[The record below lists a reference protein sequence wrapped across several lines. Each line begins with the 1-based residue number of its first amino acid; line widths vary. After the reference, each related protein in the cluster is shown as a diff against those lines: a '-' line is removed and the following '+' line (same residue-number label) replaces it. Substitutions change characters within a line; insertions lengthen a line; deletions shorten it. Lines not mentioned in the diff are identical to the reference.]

1 MAIVKLSF
9 RTQQVVTQQFGNW
22 PLKFI
27 RLVAKVQFQL
37 PDASFTEP
45 WIAVFDTGAP
55 MSVLPLRLWR
65 MLAPEIH
72 VPDATF
78 GGISRRKVCS
88 LRSPT
93 PSAYG
98 QIRCSIGTVR
108 GRLIDEDGN
117 RTRIYD
123 FPTFLAKI
131 DRVPLIIGFAEM
143 LERFTNYFNY
153 PTHEAWVEEVF
164 LQT

>member
-9 RTQQVVTQQFGNW
+9 RTQQVVTPQFGNW
-22 PLKFI
+22 PLTFI

-55 MSVLPLRLWR
+55 MSVLPKRLWR

-78 GGISRRKVCS
+78 GGISRRKVC
-88 LRSPT
+88 
-93 PSAYG
+93 

-108 GRLIDEDGN
+108 GRLIDEYGN
-117 RTRIYD
+117 RTRVYD
-123 FPTFLAKI
+123 FPAFLAKI
-131 DRVPLIIGFAEM
+131 DRVPLIIGFAEL
-143 LERFTNYFNY
+143 LEKFTNHFNY
-153 PTHEAWVEEVF
+153 STHEAWIEEQF